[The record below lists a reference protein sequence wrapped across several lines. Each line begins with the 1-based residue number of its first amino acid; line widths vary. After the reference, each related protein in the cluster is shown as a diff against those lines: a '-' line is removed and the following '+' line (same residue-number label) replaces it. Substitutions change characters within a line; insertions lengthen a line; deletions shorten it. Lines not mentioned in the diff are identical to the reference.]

1 MVGCRRKR
9 MIDEHA
15 RIEALSQHPKRNHHA
30 HKRRQQQD
38 VLDRRLARISRY
50 KLLMPSAMAFQSS

>member
-1 MVGCRRKR
+1 

-30 HKRRQQQD
+30 QKRHQQQD

>member
-9 MIDEHA
+9 MIDEYA
-15 RIEALSQHPKRNHHA
+15 RIEAPSQHPKRNHHA
-30 HKRRQQQD
+30 QKRRQQQD
-38 VLDRRLARISRY
+38 VLDRRLTRISRY